1 MIESFLFFAIIKKN
15 VKPMITKGVSHM
27 SKILVFGHQNPD
39 TDAIGAAIAFA
50 HLQNTLRDEEVEAVA
65 LGTPSE
71 ETQYALDHFGLTAP
85 RVISNVKDDT
95 ENVMLVDHNEFQQS
109 AADIA
114 EANILAVVDH
124 HRIANF
130 ETANPLYYRAEP
142 VGCTSTIVL
151 KLYKEAQ
158 VEIPKAVAGMM
169 LSAIIS
175 DTLLFKS
182 PTCTPEDVAAAK
194 ELAAICETD
203 YEAYGLEMLK
213 AGTNLSD
220 KSASVL
226 LDLDAKSFPMGDKNI
241 RIGQVNTVDLKE
253 VFDRQKELE
262 TAMEVENE
270 KNGYDL
276 FVLIVTNIL
285 DSDSE
290 LLVIGEPKDKV
301 EAAFNTKLENNRA
314 LLKGVVSR
322 KKQVVPQLTEA
333 FA

>member
-1 MIESFLFFAIIKKN
+1 
-15 VKPMITKGVSHM
+15 MITKGVSHM

-182 PTCTPEDVAAAK
+182 PTCTPEDIAAAK

-203 YEAYGLEMLK
+203 YETYGLDMLK

-262 TAMEVENE
+262 AAMEVENE

>member
-1 MIESFLFFAIIKKN
+1 
-15 VKPMITKGVSHM
+15 M

-39 TDAIGAAIAFA
+39 TDAIGAAIAFS
-50 HLQNTLRDEEVEAVA
+50 HLQNQLGKDTEAVA
-65 LGTPSE
+65 LGEPSE
-71 ETQYALDHFGLTAP
+71 ETQYALDYFKLAAP
-85 RVISNVKDDT
+85 RVVASAKD
-95 ENVMLVDHNEFQQS
+95 EAAQVMLVDHNEFQQS
-109 AADIA
+109 ISDIA
-114 EANILAVVDH
+114 DVEILSVVDH

-151 KLYKEAQ
+151 KMYKENQ
-158 VEIPKAVAGMM
+158 VAIPKEIAGIM

-194 ELAAICETD
+194 ELAELAEVEL
-203 YEAYGLEMLK
+203 EAYGLDMLK

-220 KSASVL
+220 KTAAVL
-226 LDLDAKSFPMGDKNI
+226 LDLDAKSFPMGEANV
-241 RIGQVNTVDLKE
+241 RIAQINTVDLNE
-253 VFDRQKELE
+253 VMDRQTELE
-262 TAMEVENE
+262 EAMADEMA

-276 FVLIVTNIL
+276 FVLVVTNIL

-290 LLVIGEPKDKV
+290 LLVAGNAIDKV
-301 EAAFNTKLENNRA
+301 EEAFQTKLTNNRA

-322 KKQVVPQLTEA
+322 KKQVVPQLTAA
-333 FA
+333 FN

>member
-1 MIESFLFFAIIKKN
+1 
-15 VKPMITKGVSHM
+15 
-27 SKILVFGHQNPD
+27 
-39 TDAIGAAIAFA
+39 
-50 HLQNTLRDEEVEAVA
+50 
-65 LGTPSE
+65 
-71 ETQYALDHFGLTAP
+71 
-85 RVISNVKDDT
+85 
-95 ENVMLVDHNEFQQS
+95 MLVDHNEFQQS
-109 AADIA
+109 VNDIA
-114 EANILAVVDH
+114 DVNILAVVDH

-151 KLYKEAQ
+151 KLYKEAG
-158 VEIPKAVAGMM
+158 VEIPKAIAGMM

-182 PTCTPEDVAAAK
+182 PTCTPEDIAAAK
-194 ELAAICETD
+194 ELAELAETD
-203 YEAYGLEMLK
+203 YEKYGLDMLK

-220 KSASVL
+220 KSASFL

-241 RIGQVNTVDLKE
+241 RIGQVNTVDLDE
-253 VFDRQKELE
+253 VFNRQAELE
-262 TAMEVENE
+262 AAMTEENE

-290 LLVIGEPKDKV
+290 LLVVGEPKEKV
-301 EAAFNTKLENNRA
+301 EVAFDTKLENNRA

-333 FA
+333 FS